1 MWFNFAMEMS
11 LLKILTIL
19 VIMATGL
26 VSSTAYFEV
35 EKFCKGL
42 FILPS
47 KLEPNSTR
55 VNVPYRRHS
64 SEPAFCTSWERK
76 SHQREK
82 MRLDDHTSSEVG
94 MNSSTKVNK
103 LLLATL
109 IQPRFEQTC
118 LYFADGADLLGDR
131 IYRDTQA
138 YELSKWQFSD
148 ASRLPRYW
156 SIVDKKK

>member
-1 MWFNFAMEMS
+1 
-11 LLKILTIL
+11 
-19 VIMATGL
+19 
-26 VSSTAYFEV
+26 
-35 EKFCKGL
+35 
-42 FILPS
+42 
-47 KLEPNSTR
+47 
-55 VNVPYRRHS
+55 
-64 SEPAFCTSWERK
+64 
-76 SHQREK
+76 

-138 YELSKWQFSD
+138 YELSK
-148 ASRLPRYW
+148 
-156 SIVDKKK
+156 